1 MTMTVTAVP
10 PAHLAVPAPASPWAS
25 FIAWLT
31 SVPPL
36 HLLGIIAIAVL
47 LAIGTIS
54 VAVGLP
60 ILTGL
65 VGLAIPTGGT
75 S

>member
-1 MTMTVTAVP
+1 MTMTVTAAP

-36 HLLGIIAIAVL
+36 HLLGIIVVGVL
-47 LAIGTIS
+47 LAVQVGPF
-54 VAVGLP
+54 AVEFP

>member
-1 MTMTVTAVP
+1 MTMTVTAAP
-10 PAHLAVPAPASPWAS
+10 SAHLAVAAPSSPWAS
-25 FIAWLT
+25 FIAWVT

-36 HLLGIIAIAVL
+36 HLLGIIAMVVL
-47 LAIGTIS
+47 LALGTVS

-75 S
+75 P

>member
-1 MTMTVTAVP
+1 MTVTVTP
-10 PAHLAVPAPASPWAS
+10 SSVPAHAAAPSPLAIVAD
-25 FIAWLT
+25 WLAGV
-31 SVPPL
+31 SVL
-36 HLLGIIAIAVL
+36 HLLGLIAVVVL
-47 LAIGTIS
+47 LALGTVS

>member
-1 MTMTVTAVP
+1 MTVTPTPAP
-10 PAHLAVPAPASPWAS
+10 PAHAASPGPLAIVANWVAGV
-25 FIAWLT
+25 
-31 SVPPL
+31 SVL
-36 HLLGIIAIAVL
+36 HLLGLIAIVVL
-47 LAIGTIS
+47 LALGTIS

-65 VGLAIPTGGT
+65 VGLAIPTST